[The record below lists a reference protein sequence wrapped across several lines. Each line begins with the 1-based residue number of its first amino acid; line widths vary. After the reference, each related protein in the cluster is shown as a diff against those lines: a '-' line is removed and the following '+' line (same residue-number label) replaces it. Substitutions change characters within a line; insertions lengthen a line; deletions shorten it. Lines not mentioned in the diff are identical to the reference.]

1 MLKVILMTKVEDDH
15 NDSKMMVGAVMTAM
29 LIDGMTQMMCG
40 DHYAN
45 NGGAGCVDSDG
56 DEDVDNQGEGGG
68 VVSDDRG

>member
-1 MLKVILMTKVEDDH
+1 
-15 NDSKMMVGAVMTAM
+15 MMF
-29 LIDGMTQMMCG
+29 G

-45 NGGAGCVDSDG
+45 NGGVGCVDSDG